1 MIHHTIATTRTGAP
15 ILQPMSID
23 LQDDWHF
30 YTYIM
35 GGCIDAPDIPAGST
49 RATKYDNKGN
59 VAAFPTRII
68 RD

>member
-1 MIHHTIATTRTGAP
+1 MQTIATTRTGAP

-23 LQDDWHF
+23 LQDGWHF

-35 GGCIDAPDIPAGST
+35 GGFIDAPDIPAGST
-49 RATKYDNKGN
+49 RATKYDKGN
-59 VAAFPTRII
+59 VATFPTRII